1 MDYEETKK
9 FDFQELNKLR
19 GTSIKVIVEDRIFL
33 QG

>member
-9 FDFQELNKLR
+9 IDFKELNKFR
-19 GTSIKVIVEDRIFL
+19 GTSIKVIVEEGIFL